1 MTRALIVT
9 GTDTGI
15 GKTVVSAMLTA
26 ALDGIYYKPVQAG
39 LDEETDTDAVRRMAD
54 LPADRVVPETYR
66 LNTPCSPHRSAELDG
81 IAIDLDR
88 LALPAVDRLLIVEGA
103 GGLLV
108 PLTREVVYAD
118 MFRRWGAPVV
128 LCARTALG
136 TINHSLM
143 SVEALRARGIPLL
156 GIVFVGDEI
165 ADTERTIVEF
175 AGIKRLGRLPF
186 LTPPDRDS
194 LAAAFANDFDAADF
208 TA

>member
-26 ALDGIYYKPVQAG
+26 ALDGIYHKPVQAG

-54 LPADRVVPETYR
+54 LPADRVVPEAYR

-81 IAIDLDR
+81 VAIDLDR
-88 LALPAVDRLLIVEGA
+88 LVLPAVDRLLIVEGA

-118 MFRRWGAPVV
+118 MFRRWGVPVV